1 MKKYKPEFLASS
13 EVNGNKV
20 CLFRTYR
27 GNNKYGYAIHWGQEP
42 QSRTEML
49 TPKGNRRNLGGS
61 IKEFFQAVEAAKH
74 VTFSK
79 K

>member
-1 MKKYKPEFLASS
+1 MKSKEEFVTST

-20 CLFRTYR
+20 CLYRTYR
-27 GNNKYGYAIHWGQEP
+27 DNGKYWYSIHWGDSP
-42 QSRTEML
+42 QNKTEL
-49 TPKGNRRNLGGS
+49 ITPKGNRRNLGGA
-61 IKEFFQAVEAAKH
+61 IQQFLQAVKAAEY